1 MECPKG
7 SSCKESEHIVKTM
20 KMALEWL
27 PRATKDMLPIRVNQ
41 LTAENG
47 RVQISIW
54 DKNGVLIHMR
64 G

>member
-1 MECPKG
+1 
-7 SSCKESEHIVKTM
+7 
-20 KMALEWL
+20 L